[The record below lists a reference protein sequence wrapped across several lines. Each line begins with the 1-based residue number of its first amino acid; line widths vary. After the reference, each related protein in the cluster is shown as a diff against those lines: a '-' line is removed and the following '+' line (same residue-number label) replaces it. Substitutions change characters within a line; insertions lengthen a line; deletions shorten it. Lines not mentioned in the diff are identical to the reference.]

1 MWIVDGN
8 NVMGSRPD
16 GWWRDRELGMQRLVE
31 DVDAWAARTGH
42 EVLVVFDGRPREGVH
57 AERAAVLFAPDA
69 DDLIARRARLGDTV
83 ATSDRALARRVAA
96 AGAQVLGARAFRD
109 GLEPPAP
116 GR

>member
-31 DVDAWAARTGH
+31 EVDGWAARTGH
-42 EVLVVFDGRPREGVH
+42 EVLVVFDGRERPVA

-69 DDLIARRARLGDTV
+69 DDLIAGRVRRGDTV
-83 ATSDRALARRVAA
+83 ATSDRGLAARVAA
-96 AGAQVLGARAFRD
+96 AGAGVVGARAFRD
-109 GLEPPAP
+109 GLAGDP
-116 GR
+116 R